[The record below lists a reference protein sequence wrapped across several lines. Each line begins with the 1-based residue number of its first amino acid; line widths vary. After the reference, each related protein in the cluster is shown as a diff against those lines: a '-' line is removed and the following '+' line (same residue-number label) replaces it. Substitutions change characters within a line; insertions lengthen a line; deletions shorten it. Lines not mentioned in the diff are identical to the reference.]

1 MRPPHATATAET
13 SSGRP
18 DWFTGFQKSSRSA
31 DFLEA
36 VSAIDKETPQMLEL
50 ADTVRSTPFFR
61 LYSVDMLASC
71 AYFVQD
77 IEACGLESCEC
88 FPVDERSVPTDVSE
102 QDIEEFEFEL
112 DGWSRWDMP
121 TEDYYDTSEYP
132 EAYTTYDGRE
142 IWQFIHN
149 KICFAD
155 SASDEWQYDFDR
167 AVSGF
172 HASVSAHI
180 VQGMRD
186 DELAGNVQ
194 DPNGLYPDAEND
206 AMFQYKRRLRD
217 QPGAV
222 ENLYFAYMLVAAAV
236 NQAAERLELYNYA
249 DDDDTSVAVRALLAS
264 PLLKNSGVDGAGR
277 NLRRHA
283 ADQEGMGLWQVRLR
297 CRDLQAVMNCVQCS
311 ACRLHGKI
319 GALGLASA
327 LQMLLGERGGGGDAA
342 RMHRVEVAAMITFLA
357 KLAKAISIVSAF
369 EDEIA
374 AEAS

>member
-1 MRPPHATATAET
+1 M
-13 SSGRP
+13 
-18 DWFTGFQKSSRSA
+18 
-31 DFLEA
+31 
-36 VSAIDKETPQMLEL
+36 
-50 ADTVRSTPFFR
+50 
-61 LYSVDMLASC
+61 
-71 AYFVQD
+71 QD

-194 DPNGLYPDAEND
+194 DPNGLYPDAENT

-217 QPGAV
+217 YPGAV
-222 ENLYFAYMLVAAAV
+222 ENLYFACVGT
-236 NQAAERLELYNYA
+236 R
-249 DDDDTSVAVRALLAS
+249 RALARLSLAP
-264 PLLKNSGVDGAGR
+264 PLAPPPPLCERARSSTGT
-277 NLRRHA
+277 
-283 ADQEGMGLWQVRLR
+283 
-297 CRDLQAVMNCVQCS
+297 CS
-311 ACRLHGKI
+311 SRPP
-319 GALGLASA
+319 
-327 LQMLLGERGGGGDAA
+327 
-342 RMHRVEVAAMITFLA
+342 
-357 KLAKAISIVSAF
+357 
-369 EDEIA
+369 
-374 AEAS
+374 

>member
-194 DPNGLYPDAEND
+194 DPNGLYPDAENT

-217 QPGAV
+217 YPGAV
-222 ENLYFAYMLVAAAV
+222 ENLYFACVGTRRALARLSLAPPPAPPPPPCVSARAPPQVHARRAAV
-236 NQAAERLELYNYA
+236 NQAAERPSVQNA
-249 DDDDTSVAVRALLAS
+249 DDDDRCRRARAARVAAA
-264 PLLKNSGVDGAGR
+264 KNSGVDGAGR
-277 NLRRHA
+277 NLRGTPPTRRA
-283 ADQEGMGLWQVRLR
+283 WGCGR
-297 CRDLQAVMNCVQCS
+297 CGC
-311 ACRLHGKI
+311 
-319 GALGLASA
+319 
-327 LQMLLGERGGGGDAA
+327 DAA
-342 RMHRVEVAAMITFLA
+342 TCRR
-357 KLAKAISIVSAF
+357 S
-369 EDEIA
+369 
-374 AEAS
+374 